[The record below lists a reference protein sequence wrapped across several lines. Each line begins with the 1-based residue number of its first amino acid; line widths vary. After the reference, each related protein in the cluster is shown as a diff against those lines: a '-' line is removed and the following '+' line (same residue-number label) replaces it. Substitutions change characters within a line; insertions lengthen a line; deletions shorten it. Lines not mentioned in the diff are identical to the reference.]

1 VLKRFFSNTF
11 VLSALGFISRR
22 YIMMGVGSII
32 TLGTV
37 WTIGRLVDPIVPI
50 KQQQVLTTWTLV
62 GNPILESNNPESIKS
77 DGWLYQHEY
86 TDKKRGGNRA
96 TLQGKF
102 RIYVSHINVQKT
114 PGYFQIIATNP
125 NKTPITISFKGSVI
139 TSGELGIGD
148 KYGVRGKSNYYEVS
162 KNALSNKLPT
172 RTKSI
177 APNKSVLLSLKL
189 LNPLTSVDGLL
200 EVDSQPVFI
209 SVVATKTPYVE
220 EGVRLL
226 AARQPATGNIKPPS
240 DQTFGTGAGIYPTWG
255 VSATPTLKLPPTIA
269 HLGLSINY
277 ADYALNPANP
287 NVQTALCQFI
297 AAKRSLCLSDSSL
310 RSQGNYGREYT
321 ITLKVYNPNP
331 APQTIRMW
339 FASNAIGANRTILYN
354 GAISFDNTI
363 QQVVTTPSRPRQQ
376 LIPSTPLLIAPQSTH
391 TIPIRFYIPGLSSAG
406 QAINIET
413 QP

>member
-1 VLKRFFSNTF
+1 
-11 VLSALGFISRR
+11 
-22 YIMMGVGSII
+22 MMSIGGGI
-32 TLGTV
+32 ATLGTV
-37 WTIGRLVDPIVPI
+37 WTVGRLVDPIVPI
-50 KQQQVLTTWTLV
+50 KQQQVLTTWTLT

-77 DGWLYQHEY
+77 VGWLYQSMYSH
-86 TDKKRGGNRA
+86 KKRGGNRA
-96 TLQGKF
+96 TLQGDF
-102 RIYVSHINVQKT
+102 RVYVSHINGQET

-125 NKTPITISFKGSVI
+125 NKTPLIVTIKGLVL
-139 TSGELGIGD
+139 TSAEVGD
-148 KYGVRGKSNYYEVS
+148 KKGVLGKSNYYKVS
-162 KNALSNKLPT
+162 ENALSNNLPT

-177 APNKSVLLSLKL
+177 DPGKTVLLSLKR

-200 EVDSQPVFI
+200 QVHSTDGVFV

-255 VSATPTLKLPPTIA
+255 VSATPTLKLPPPIA

-277 ADYALNPANP
+277 ADYAQNPTNP
-287 NVQTALCQFI
+287 NVQTALCQRN
-297 AAKRSLCLSDSSL
+297 AAKQSLCLSDSSI

-321 ITLKVYNPNP
+321 ITLKVNNPNP

-339 FASNAIGANRTILYN
+339 FTSNAIGANRTLLYN
-354 GAISFDNTI
+354 GAVSFNNTI
-363 QQVVTTPSRPRQQ
+363 QQVITTSSRPRQQ
-376 LIPSTPLLIAPQSTH
+376 LTSAPLLIAPKSTR
-391 TIPIRFYIPGLSSAG
+391 TIPIRFFIPGLSSAG
-406 QAINIET
+406 QSIDIET